1 MDISKFKLGL
11 GPMSKDIVNLC
22 LEYSKVYDY
31 PIMLIASRNQ
41 VDFDSGYAFTTQE
54 FVNFVKSNENYD
66 SKRVLICRDHCGPYF
81 SDADRSLTVDAA
93 VSRCIQTIK
102 TDIEAGFDLIHIDV
116 SRVPNTDLQETVATK
131 LFDYALSL
139 NPNIMFEFGSEDN
152 TSTGIEESIANL
164 DRQLNFVQRY
174 KPNLKFF
181 VTQTGSLTK
190 HTQVGTFDPSLN
202 KAISEKIHSYGLLFK
217 EHNADY
223 LLASDLSYRTQ
234 ANVDAVNIAPQLGSI
249 QSTVLYQLKDHC
261 SEVFHDFFIEVVNTD
276 YWKRWVLSETSSDN
290 FTKFRVA
297 AHYCYNHSEGKKLI
311 DTLNDTKD
319 FKNNLKTEMFSL
331 LGIYRKGLQL
341 SHEDDREQ
349 RLKARLEELRRRDPF
364 IYR

>member
-11 GPMSKDIVNLC
+11 GPMSKDIVDMC

-41 VDFDSGYAFTTQE
+41 VDFDSGYAFTTKE
-54 FVNFVKSNENYD
+54 FTEYVKKNKNYD
-66 SKRVLICRDHCGPYF
+66 PNRVLICRDHCGPYF
-81 SDADRSLTVDAA
+81 SDSDKHLTLNDA
-93 VSRCIQTIK
+93 VNRCLHTIK
-102 TDIEAGFDLIHIDV
+102 TDIESGFDLIHVDV
-116 SRVPNTDLQETVATK
+116 SRVSQDMQESVATK

-139 NPNIMFEFGSEDN
+139 NPDIMFEFGSEDN
-152 TSTGIEESIANL
+152 TNTGIDESIANL
-164 DRQLNFVQRY
+164 DKQLMFVQKY
-174 KPNLKFF
+174 KNNLKFF

-190 HTQVGTFDPSLN
+190 HTQVGTFDPSVN
-202 KAISEKIHSYGLLFK
+202 KVTSEKIHSYGLMFK

-223 LLASDLSYRTQ
+223 LLESDLSYRKK

-261 SEVFHDFFIEVVNTD
+261 SVEFTDFFNLVINSD
-276 YWKRWVLSETSSDN
+276 YWKRWMLSESGSDN

-311 DTLNDTKD
+311 DILNETEE
-319 FKNNLKTEMFSL
+319 FKNNLRTEIFSL
-331 LGIYRKGLQL
+331 LSIYKKGLK
-341 SHEDDREQ
+341 SSYEDEREQ
-349 RLKARLEELRRRDPF
+349 RLKARLEELRKRDPF

>member
-11 GPMSKDIVNLC
+11 GPMSKDIVDIC
-22 LEYSKVYDY
+22 LEYGKVNDY

-41 VDFDSGYAFTTQE
+41 VDFDSGYAFTTE
-54 FVNFVKSNENYD
+54 SFSECVNNNSFYD
-66 SKRVLICRDHCGPYF
+66 PERVLICRDHCGPYF
-81 SDADRSLTVDAA
+81 SDLDKNLSLNDAVDRCL
-93 VSRCIQTIK
+93 K
-102 TDIEAGFDLIHIDV
+102 TIEADIKSGFDLIHIDV
-116 SRVPNTDLQETVATK
+116 SRVSQDMQESVATR

-139 NPNIMFEFGSEDN
+139 NPDIMFEFGSEDN
-152 TSTGIEESIANL
+152 TNIGLDESIANL
-164 DRQLNFVQRY
+164 DNQLVFVQKY
-174 KPNLKFF
+174 KNNLKFF

-190 HTQVGTFDPSLN
+190 HTQVGTFDPNLN
-202 KAISEKIHSYGLLFK
+202 KETSEKIHSYGLMFK

-223 LLASDLSYRTQ
+223 LLESDLSYRTK

-261 SEVFHDFFIEVVNTD
+261 SVEFADFFNLVTNSD
-276 YWKRWVLSETSSDN
+276 YWKRWVLSESGTDN

-297 AHYCYNHSEGKKLI
+297 AHYCYNHSEGKKLMAI
-311 DTLNDTKD
+311 LNETEE
-319 FKNNLKTEMFSL
+319 FKNNLRTELFSL
-331 LGIYRKGLQL
+331 LSIYRKGLQ
-341 SHEDDREQ
+341 SSYEDDREQ